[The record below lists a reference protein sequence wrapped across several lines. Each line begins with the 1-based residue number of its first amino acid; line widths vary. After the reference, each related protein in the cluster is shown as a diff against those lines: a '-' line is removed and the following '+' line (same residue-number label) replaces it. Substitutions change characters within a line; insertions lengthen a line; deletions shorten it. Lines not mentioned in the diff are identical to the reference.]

1 MMIMSELRRLYEVQ
15 LLEAKLD
22 VLSLALKELPVLE
35 EYRALQAEALEM
47 KKKTGLLESKL
58 DGQRKRLKSLE
69 LDLQKV
75 EEESKATQCLL
86 YSGKVSNPKEL
97 AQLSD
102 KAGLLQRERSKAED
116 SVLHAME
123 AAEETEKS
131 LSAFREKLQSLAD
144 RLHRLQK
151 QGSHELSG
159 LKGQI
164 TAHQQERE
172 KLLAGISDKLLSQY
186 QELKP
191 RFRDTALVLVDGE
204 VCGGCRVALSTN
216 LKNRLCNPAM
226 LLFCENC
233 GRILVP

>member
-1 MMIMSELRRLYEVQ
+1 MSELRQLYEVQ

-22 VLSLALKELPVLE
+22 SLGLALKELPVLA
-35 EYRALQAEALEM
+35 EYRTLQAEALEM
-47 KKKTGLLESKL
+47 KNSFGLLESKL
-58 DGQRKRLKSLE
+58 NEQRKRLKRLE

-75 EEESKATQCLL
+75 EEENKTTQTLL

-97 AQLSD
+97 AQLVD

-116 SVLHAME
+116 SVLQAME
-123 AAEETEKS
+123 VAEETEKS
-131 LSAFREKLQSLAD
+131 LSAFREKLQSLAG
-144 RLHRLQK
+144 RLHSLK
-151 QGSHELSG
+151 TKGTLELSG

-164 TAHQQERE
+164 MAHQQERE
-172 KLLAGISDKLLSQY
+172 KLLAGISDKLLSHY
-186 QELKP
+186 RELKP

-233 GRILVP
+233 GRLLVP